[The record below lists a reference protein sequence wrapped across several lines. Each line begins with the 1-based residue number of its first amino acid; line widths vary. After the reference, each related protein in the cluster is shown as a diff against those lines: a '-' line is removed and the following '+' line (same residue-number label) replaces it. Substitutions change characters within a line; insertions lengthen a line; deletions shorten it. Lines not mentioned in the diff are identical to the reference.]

1 MIFCSIESGVG
12 DTDGLKLFVYF
23 IGKARDVHANGM
35 AQEFLKRTSRY
46 MACEMR
52 EILPGRFDLFA
63 RHPTAKKIF
72 LDPTGKSLT
81 SAGFAGLVSK
91 AELEAR
97 DVVFLIGG
105 HDGLPAEWRP
115 KADLLLSL
123 SAMTMPHELARAVLA
138 EQIYRALTTLRGHPY
153 PR

>member
-1 MIFCSIESGVG
+1 M
-12 DTDGLKLFVYF
+12 KLFVYF

-35 AQEFLKRTSRY
+35 AQEFIKRTSRY

-52 EILPGRFDLFA
+52 EIQPGRFDLFA
-63 RHPTAKKIF
+63 RHATSRKVF
-72 LDPTGKSLT
+72 LDPIGKSMT
-81 SAGFAGLVSK
+81 SESFAALVGK

-97 DVVFLIGG
+97 DVVFLLGG
-105 HDGLPAEWRP
+105 HDGLPPEWRP

-123 SAMTMPHELARAVLA
+123 SAMTMPHELARAVLT
-138 EQIYRALTTLRGHPY
+138 EQIYRALTILRGHPY

>member
-1 MIFCSIESGVG
+1 M
-12 DTDGLKLFVYF
+12 KLFVYF
-23 IGKARDVHANGM
+23 IGKPRDVHANGM
-35 AQEFLKRTSRY
+35 AQEFVKRTSRY

-52 EILPGRFDLFA
+52 EIQPGRFDLFA
-63 RHPTAKKIF
+63 RHATARKVF
-72 LDPTGKSLT
+72 LDPAGKSM
-81 SAGFAGLVSK
+81 SSEAFAALIGKS
-91 AELEAR
+91 ELEAR

-123 SAMTMPHELARAVLA
+123 SAMTMPHELARSVLA
-138 EQIYRALTTLRGHPY
+138 EQIYRALTILRGHPY

>member
-1 MIFCSIESGVG
+1 M
-12 DTDGLKLFVYF
+12 KLFVYF
-23 IGKARDVHANGM
+23 IGKPRDIHANGM
-35 AQEFLKRTSRY
+35 AQEFVKRTSRY
-46 MACEMR
+46 MTCEMR
-52 EILPGRFDLFA
+52 EIQPARFDLFA
-63 RHPTAKKIF
+63 KHTTARKVF
-72 LDPTGKSLT
+72 LDPAGKAMT
-81 SAGFAGLVSK
+81 SKAFAALVGK

-105 HDGLPAEWRP
+105 HDGLPPEWRP

-138 EQIYRALTTLRGHPY
+138 EQIYRALTILRGHPY